1 MSLGQVA
8 SSVVHLGCSF
18 AVVFVLTAASD
29 RLLGKTRSFPLLLWQ
44 LIGMGLACD
53 NVRVALGIVLDPAVS
68 CCLSYVC
75 YFSHES
81 LTPLGLLFLPL
92 VYSRHSLVP
101 VRRQFMLYVET
112 IFRVV
117 SIILSLTGLSRFVQM
132 VRQDDWSIVE
142 NSLGV
147 GLCRPTHHTSMEALF
162 PIFVTVILLI
172 ALSAYLLFF
181 QKGDNSFS
189 KKKEADAIAT
199 TEDDRFTIAA
209 APATTTT
216 AAAAAAAAAGSDN
229 PEDLI
234 ARRKRNLYILF
245 LGQLCVFIG
254 NGFIGGN
261 KMLMSLVGNSFEV
274 LWLWS
279 IGVAII

>member
-8 SSVVHLGCSF
+8 SSVVHLACSF

-29 RLLGKTRSFPLLLWQ
+29 RLQGKPRSFPLLLWQ
-44 LIGMGLACD
+44 SIGMGLACD
-53 NVRVALGIVLDPAVS
+53 NVRVALGIALDPAVS

-147 GLCRPTHHTSMEALF
+147 GLCRPTHHTSTAALF

-181 QKGDNSFS
+181 QKGDNFFS
-189 KKKEADAIAT
+189 KKKEADVIAT
-199 TEDDRFTIAA
+199 TEDDRINIG
-209 APATTTT
+209 
-216 AAAAAAAAAGSDN
+216 AAAAAAGSDN

-245 LGQLCVFIG
+245 LGQLCVFLG
-254 NGFIGGN
+254 NGILGGN
-261 KMLMSLVGNSFEV
+261 KMLMSLVGNLFEV